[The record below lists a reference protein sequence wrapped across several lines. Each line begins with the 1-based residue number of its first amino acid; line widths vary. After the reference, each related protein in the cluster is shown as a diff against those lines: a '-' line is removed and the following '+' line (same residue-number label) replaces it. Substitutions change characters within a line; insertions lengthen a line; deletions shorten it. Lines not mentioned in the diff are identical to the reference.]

1 MARGSKYRLGK
12 DVDLKKEV
20 VRDLSG
26 RRITDR
32 RVNQIIK
39 EVRRK
44 SAGRPSLSKPN
55 VISPEVKARVPIQ
68 LKRALDRKAA
78 QSGKSPSQFIR
89 ASLERY
95 LL

>member
-32 RVNQIIK
+32 RVKQIVK
-39 EVRRK
+39 EVRGK

-68 LKRALDRKAA
+68 LKRALDRKAL
-78 QSGKSPSQFIR
+78 QSGRSTSELIR
-89 ASLERY
+89 TALERY

>member
-1 MARGSKYRLGK
+1 MAKGSKYRLGK

-32 RVNQIIK
+32 RVKQIIK

-68 LKRALDRKAA
+68 LKRALDRKAL
-78 QSGKSPSQFIR
+78 QSGRSTSELIR
-89 ASLERY
+89 TALERY

>member
-1 MARGSKYRLGK
+1 MAKGSKYRLGK

-32 RVNQIIK
+32 RVKQIVK

-68 LKRALDRKAA
+68 LKMALDRKAL
-78 QSGKSPSQFIR
+78 QSGRSTSELIR
-89 ASLERY
+89 TALERY

>member
-1 MARGSKYRLGK
+1 MAKGSKYRLGK

-32 RVNQIIK
+32 RVKQIVK

-68 LKRALDRKAA
+68 LKRALDRKAL
-78 QSGKSPSQFIR
+78 QSGRSTSELIR
-89 ASLERY
+89 TALERY